1 MADENL
7 SGLFDVVPEG
17 EALEAAQAQ
26 ASASDDVPEAS
37 AEVKLETA
45 ADSVLG
51 KTDEIPAEPIV
62 EADPAP
68 KADPTADTPNG
79 TAEISQ
85 LRILLREQNR
95 RIRELQSKMEKS
107 TDVLRE
113 KGYIEE
119 PDEESQLEAEKSNAM
134 RSTQLETLLETM
146 RINPKFED
154 VDTVVSQS
162 RFDDMVEGYAFA
174 TAQQQGGKAEDYI
187 DAVAA
192 KIWAMP
198 NPYRFMY
205 EKIKAFHPDFASK
218 EEKKEEIET
227 PKAQPKA
234 EPKPKTA
241 PATISNLPASN
252 EESGGWTSS
261 RIDNMS
267 EEDLVKVPKDI
278 YQRYLSGDLK

>member
-1 MADENL
+1 MAGENL
-7 SGLFDVVPEG
+7 NDLFDVVPEG
-17 EALEAAQAQ
+17 EALET
-26 ASASDDVPEAS
+26 PEV
-37 AEVKLETA
+37 AEVETEVEVVETA
-45 ADSVLG
+45 PETVVEE
-51 KTDEIPAEPIV
+51 KVDETPAEIV
-62 EADPAP
+62 AEVDPTPEADPTPDAP
-68 KADPTADTPNG
+68 KSTD
-79 TAEISQ
+79 EVSQ

-95 RIRELQSKMEKS
+95 RIRELQSKVEKS
-107 TDVLRE
+107 TGELKE

-119 PDEESQLEAEKSNAM
+119 PDEEEQLEAEKTNTLRAI
-134 RSTQLETLLETM
+134 QLETLLETM

-154 VDTVVSQS
+154 VDTIVSQS

-218 EEKKEEIET
+218 EEKKEEPET

>member
-1 MADENL
+1 MAGENL
-7 SGLFDVVPEG
+7 NDLFDVVPEG
-17 EALEAAQAQ
+17 EALET
-26 ASASDDVPEAS
+26 PEAV
-37 AEVKLETA
+37 AEEVETEVETETA
-45 ADSVLG
+45 PETVVEEKVDETPEEAAVE
-51 KTDEIPAEPIV
+51 TDPTP
-62 EADPAP
+62 EADPTPDAP
-68 KADPTADTPNG
+68 KSTD
-79 TAEISQ
+79 EVSQ

-95 RIRELQSKMEKS
+95 RIRELQSKVEKS
-107 TDVLRE
+107 TGELKE

-119 PDEESQLEAEKSNAM
+119 PDEEEQLEAEKTNTLRA
-134 RSTQLETLLETM
+134 TQLETLLETM

-205 EKIKAFHPDFASK
+205 EKIKAFHPDFTSK
-218 EEKKEEIET
+218 EERKEEPET

>member
-1 MADENL
+1 MAGENL
-7 SGLFDVVPEG
+7 NNLFDVVPEG
-17 EALEAAQAQ
+17 EALETPAAVAEEVETEVEVVET
-26 ASASDDVPEAS
+26 APEIVVEEKVNETPEEVVAETDPVPEANPTTDALKS
-37 AEVKLETA
+37 
-45 ADSVLG
+45 
-51 KTDEIPAEPIV
+51 TDEV
-62 EADPAP
+62 
-68 KADPTADTPNG
+68 
-79 TAEISQ
+79 SR

-95 RIRELQSKMEKS
+95 RIRELHSKVEKS
-107 TDVLRE
+107 TGQLKE

-119 PDEESQLEAEKSNAM
+119 SDEEEQLEAEKTNTIRAI
-134 RSTQLETLLETM
+134 QLETLLETM

-218 EEKKEEIET
+218 EERKEEPET

-267 EEDLVKVPKDI
+267 EEDLIKVPKDI

>member
-1 MADENL
+1 MAGENL
-7 SGLFDVVPEG
+7 NDLFDVVPEG
-17 EALEAAQAQ
+17 ESLETPEAEEVETEVEVVETEAEVAEEEKVDETPEEAA
-26 ASASDDVPEAS
+26 
-37 AEVKLETA
+37 
-45 ADSVLG
+45 
-51 KTDEIPAEPIV
+51 V

-68 KADPTADTPNG
+68 EADPTSDTPES
-79 TAEISQ
+79 ADEVSQ

-95 RIRELQSKMEKS
+95 RIRELQSKVEKS
-107 TDVLRE
+107 TGELKE

-119 PDEESQLEAEKSNAM
+119 PDEEEQLEAEKTNTLRAI
-134 RSTQLETLLETM
+134 QLETLLETM

-154 VDTVVSQS
+154 VDTIVSQS

-218 EEKKEEIET
+218 EEKKEEPET

>member
-1 MADENL
+1 MAGENL
-7 SGLFDVVPEG
+7 NDLFDVVPEG
-17 EALEAAQAQ
+17 ESLETPEAVAEEVETEVETETAPETVVEEKVDETPEEAA
-26 ASASDDVPEAS
+26 D
-37 AEVKLETA
+37 EVDPT
-45 ADSVLG
+45 
-51 KTDEIPAEPIV
+51 P
-62 EADPAP
+62 EADPTPDAP
-68 KADPTADTPNG
+68 KSTD
-79 TAEISQ
+79 EVSQ

-95 RIRELQSKMEKS
+95 RIRELQSKVEKS
-107 TDVLRE
+107 TGELKE

-119 PDEESQLEAEKSNAM
+119 PDEEEQLEAEKTNTLRAI
-134 RSTQLETLLETM
+134 QLETLLETM

-154 VDTVVSQS
+154 VDTIVSQS

-218 EEKKEEIET
+218 EEKKEEPET

-252 EESGGWTSS
+252 EESGGWTSA
-261 RIDNMS
+261 RIDSMA
-267 EEDLVKVPKDI
+267 EEDLSKVPPAI

>member
-1 MADENL
+1 MAGENL
-7 SGLFDVVPEG
+7 NDLFDVVPEG
-17 EALEAAQAQ
+17 EPAVEETPLVET
-26 ASASDDVPEAS
+26 PEATDHEVTPETPEVKYDETPEVP
-37 AEVKLETA
+37 AEVT
-45 ADSVLG
+45 
-51 KTDEIPAEPIV
+51 PAP
-62 EADPAP
+62 EADPASDAS
-68 KADPTADTPNG
+68 KSTD
-79 TAEISQ
+79 EVSQ

-95 RIRELQSKMEKS
+95 RIRELQSKVEKS
-107 TDVLRE
+107 TGELKE

-119 PDEESQLEAEKSNAM
+119 PSEEEQLEVEKSNAM
-134 RSTQLETLLETM
+134 RAIQLETLLETM

-218 EEKKEEIET
+218 EEKKEEPET

-234 EPKPKTA
+234 EPKPKTS

-267 EEDLVKVPKDI
+267 EEDLIKVPKDI

>member
-1 MADENL
+1 MAGENL
-7 SGLFDVVPEG
+7 NDLFDVVPED
-17 EALEAAQAQ
+17 EVLETHEVVAEAAAEE
-26 ASASDDVPEAS
+26 AKKEIEPEVT
-37 AEVKLETA
+37 E
-45 ADSVLG
+45 G
-51 KTDEIPAEPIV
+51 KADEIPAEVPT
-62 EADPAP
+62 EADHAP
-68 KADPTADTPNG
+68 EAAPTPDASKSTD
-79 TAEISQ
+79 EVSQ

-95 RIRELQSKMEKS
+95 RIRELQSKVEKS
-107 TDVLRE
+107 TGELKE

-119 PDEESQLEAEKSNAM
+119 PSEEEQLESEKSNAM
-134 RSTQLETLLETM
+134 RAIQLETLLETM

-205 EKIKAFHPDFASK
+205 EKIKAFHPDFAQK
-218 EEKKEEIET
+218 EEKKEEPET

-252 EESGGWTSS
+252 EESGGWTSA
-261 RIDNMS
+261 RIDNMA
-267 EEDLVKVPKDI
+267 EEDLSKVPPAI
-278 YQRYLSGDLK
+278 YQQYLTGDLK

>member
-1 MADENL
+1 MAGENL
-7 SGLFDVVPEG
+7 NDLFDVVPEG
-17 EALEAAQAQ
+17 EALET
-26 ASASDDVPEAS
+26 PEAV
-37 AEVKLETA
+37 AEEVETEVEVVETA
-45 ADSVLG
+45 PEIVVEEKVNETPEEAAVE
-51 KTDEIPAEPIV
+51 TDPTP
-62 EADPAP
+62 EADPTPDAP
-68 KADPTADTPNG
+68 KSTD
-79 TAEISQ
+79 EVSQ

-95 RIRELQSKMEKS
+95 RIRELQSKVEKS
-107 TDVLRE
+107 TGELKE

-119 PDEESQLEAEKSNAM
+119 PDEEEQLEAEKANTLRAI
-134 RSTQLETLLETM
+134 QLETLLETM

-218 EEKKEEIET
+218 EEKKEESET

-252 EESGGWTSS
+252 EESGGWTSA
-261 RIDNMS
+261 RIDSMA
-267 EEDLVKVPKDI
+267 EEDLSKVPPAI
-278 YQRYLSGDLK
+278 YQQYLTGDLK

>member
-1 MADENL
+1 MAGENL
-7 SGLFDVVPEG
+7 NDLFDVVPEG
-17 EALEAAQAQ
+17 ESLETPETATDEVKTEVKA
-26 ASASDDVPEAS
+26 DVAETEAEVAEKEKVDETS
-37 AEVKLETA
+37 AEADAET
-45 ADSVLG
+45 D
-51 KTDEIPAEPIV
+51 PAP
-62 EADPAP
+62 EADPTPDAP
-68 KADPTADTPNG
+68 KSTD
-79 TAEISQ
+79 EVSQ

-95 RIRELQSKMEKS
+95 RIRELQSKVEKS
-107 TDVLRE
+107 TGELKE

-119 PDEESQLEAEKSNAM
+119 TDEEEQLEAEKANTLRAI
-134 RSTQLETLLETM
+134 QLETLLETM

-218 EEKKEEIET
+218 EEKKEEPET

-241 PATISNLPASN
+241 PTTISNLPASN
-252 EESGGWTSS
+252 EESGGWTSA
-261 RIDNMS
+261 RIDNMA